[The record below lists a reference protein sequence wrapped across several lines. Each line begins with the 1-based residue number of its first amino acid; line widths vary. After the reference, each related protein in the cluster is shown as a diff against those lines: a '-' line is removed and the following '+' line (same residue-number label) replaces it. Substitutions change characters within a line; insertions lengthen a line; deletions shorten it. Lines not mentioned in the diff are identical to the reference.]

1 MSRGIDPNF
10 GETFSGSMLDEADVI
25 RGEEGRRCRMLIAAV
40 VLQAILDVGND
51 LTGAEKKKQRNLDE
65 DARSALFFLFHPDGG
80 LLAYC
85 SWLDIDADMVR
96 RRLRE
101 GLRSGGQ
108 WMALRAAR
116 SFAEADRRRLAVERR
131 IRWFDRELARGHMV
145 AERD

>member
-1 MSRGIDPNF
+1 
-10 GETFSGSMLDEADVI
+10 MLDEAGTI
-25 RGEEGRRCRMLIAAV
+25 RVEEGRRCRMLIAAV
-40 VLQAILDVGND
+40 ILQAVLDVGND

-80 LLAYC
+80 LPSYC
-85 SWLDIDADMVR
+85 AWLDIDADVVR
-96 RRLRE
+96 RRLRD

-131 IRWFDRELARGHMV
+131 IRWFDREFERGAMV
-145 AERD
+145 AERE